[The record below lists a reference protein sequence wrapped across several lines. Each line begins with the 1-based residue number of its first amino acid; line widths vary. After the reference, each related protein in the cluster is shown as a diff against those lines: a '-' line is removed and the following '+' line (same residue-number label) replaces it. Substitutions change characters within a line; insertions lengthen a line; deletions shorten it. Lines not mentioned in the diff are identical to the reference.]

1 MQYGTDAYGECAY
14 QTGCTTGSETG
25 APGAPDTG
33 FLSKPEIMFPAILG
47 LAIVIAAVILLTKKL
62 VRAIKR

>member
-14 QTGCTTGSETG
+14 QTGCATGTS

-33 FLSKPEIMFPAILG
+33 FLSKPEIMLPGILG
-47 LAIVIAAVILLTKKL
+47 LAIVIAALILLAKKL